1 MIARIKQY
9 LLIGAV
15 VGAFFFL
22 LSHHFIFTSLTTFD
36 VLKKKE
42 LTLKYTFYSLE
53 QASAEDALRINDLR
67 DDGLGD
73 LMVAKGILTQE
84 ELDRILLKID
94 Q

>member
-1 MIARIKQY
+1 MITRIKQY

-42 LTLKYTFYSLE
+42 LTFKYTFFSLK
-53 QASAEDALRINDLR
+53 QASPEDALRINDLR

-73 LMVAKGILTQE
+73 LMVEKGMLTQE
-84 ELDRILLKID
+84 ELDRILLKLD